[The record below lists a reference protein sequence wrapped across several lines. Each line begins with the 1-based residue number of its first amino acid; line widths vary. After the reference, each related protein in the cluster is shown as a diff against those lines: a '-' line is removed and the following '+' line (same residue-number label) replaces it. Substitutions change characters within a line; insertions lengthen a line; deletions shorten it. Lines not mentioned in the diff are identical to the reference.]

1 MISFTQLAVKGTN
14 GIYLGSKSNISS
26 SLPWF
31 GLVLMNQTQ
40 PTVPVT
46 FAGAWPMSNA
56 HYIISKTDPSSPAA
70 FLDKLSA
77 YFGAQKKGFRFFL
90 WIDNPDKWDGVTN
103 PGSFISFGMNSSQQP
118 QVLNSSTIGF
128 RMISLNI
135 PGAPSSATGVSVG
148 IDTTDGNNS
157 FILTSP
163 VGCQPFQG
171 NPSKCMG
178 LLVNPRPPALMPS
191 YIMGVNPKV
200 NFAVEGPNAFLFSFP
215 FTMMLSPASEND
227 FNILQVGLKYF
238 YPGPAPD
245 NFLRAQYYPV
255 LGYPVNS
262 KQQFLPF
269 NASLDPFAPQ
279 DVNRTYFQFQPKF
292 SDGTQ
297 VVLNSSYVTDY
308 GHNIQLAP
316 DGSTAKLVMQ
326 SDKTMVTAGTKQ
338 TQSDSY
344 YLAPHGNFYMSIPA
358 GDNTKGPKVMC
369 GLSGTEV
376 IQFTPASANY
386 SGDAMSFQ
394 ANNAAYAK
402 TFVRG
407 QTAAVP
413 DIKDLTS
420 LLQKDYLSSW
430 VCVLPSAGG
439 TSTTYFAQPP
449 SAALFAPGYGVNLE
463 APGFLGFFE
472 PPAKS
477 FTVNTPHYFPMAPYL
492 NTVPGN
498 AGDLFTADDIK
509 AYEGQILVPVRKGE
523 LSSNMALTPA
533 PLNKPGTVPVSSTT
547 PQGLLAEVDSAS
559 GNYTKVTLAMNQ
571 VKNDA
576 GHVVDYALTLS
587 NIDPELREALQSNHL
602 LLVATTNDHIG
613 VPSSS
618 NPPAGKPVFENEMS
632 IAGWPFMLNVGK
644 NNTFGNYTNVM
655 IFKFCPGKLKDL
667 VSDPGRWTQP
677 TDFNKPDEVDVVS
690 QWLVQYIQNAE
701 QMLANGNSYYQN
713 FCNIVNLDSWSGI
726 LVLRTDISLVSFPQ
740 QMQGLLAG
748 IDLSQFYGHHFG
760 IQVNHVTPDKDG
772 VLQMAKQSSLFGLI
786 DYQDSIYRAQQQA
799 GKDPNQPVPPAAG
812 DFDFKVLLLDV
823 LFQNSAVQDFSSKV
837 QVTTNKFFGDSVTLN
852 NSYNNNSIVLNGS
865 YQNHNGNA
873 CYVFDETGD
882 SIFATGGNVLTNV
895 EVVKVQFNTLQNQ
908 AGDASTAVHARFS
921 FWGYLHFSTL
931 ANGMD
936 MFSFGGGSN
945 GLYFSNMYLDL
956 DFDVTTPSA
965 RKFSFDPLQI
975 AFDPQQS
982 SPRSNSLYQSFPLQ
996 LKRLI
1001 TGTDKNTPSTAG
1013 YLTVGVTFP
1022 GALDKDWYGIVYNID
1037 MGTPGNLVSDLGF
1050 SSSMLMA
1057 WSPGSK
1063 GTSFKALLGLQLP
1076 GTAGV
1081 GKLMSIQGVMKLAIE
1096 TLKMDYVP
1104 VQPGT
1109 TGATSA
1115 YMLTMG
1121 NMALKFLGI
1130 VKLPPDA
1137 NISCYIFGNPQNQT
1151 RSGSLAWYAAYVQNT
1166 STQQQVPDKL
1176 IPVSALN
1183 NG

>member
-1 MISFTQLAVKGTN
+1 MISFKQLAVSGTTN
-14 GIYLGSKSNISS
+14 GIYEGSKSNPSS
-26 SLPWF
+26 GLPWF
-31 GLVLMNQTQ
+31 GLVLLNQEQ
-40 PTVPVT
+40 SADPVS
-46 FAGAWPMSNA
+46 FSKAWSLSNA
-56 HYIISKTDPSSPAA
+56 HYIITKADPSNPAT
-70 FLDKLSA
+70 FLDRVNT
-77 YFGAQKKGFRFFL
+77 YVTAQGKGFRFFL
-90 WIDNPDKWDGVTN
+90 WIDNPDTWDGIAS
-103 PGSFISFGMNSSQQP
+103 PKSFIGFGTNSSKEQ
-118 QVLNSSTIGF
+118 QVLKPSAIGF

-135 PGAPSSATGVSVG
+135 PGSSSSAAGVLLG
-148 IDTTDGNNS
+148 IDATDGNNS
-157 FILTSP
+157 FVLNNP

-178 LLVNPRPPALMPS
+178 LLVSPQSPK
-191 YIMGVNPKV
+191 YIMGVNQKV
-200 NFAVEGPNAFLFSFP
+200 NFAVEGPNAFLFQFP

-245 NFLRAQYYPV
+245 NFLQSQYYPV
-255 LGYPVNS
+255 LGYPVNPQ
-262 KQQFLPF
+262 QQFLLF

-279 DVNRTYFQFQPKF
+279 NVDRTYFLFQPKYA
-292 SDGTQ
+292 DKTG
-297 VVLNSSYVTDY
+297 VVLKSSYMTDY

-316 DGSTAKLVMQ
+316 DGITAKLVLQ
-326 SDKTMVTAGTKQ
+326 GDKTMVVSGTKQ
-338 TQSDSY
+338 TQADSY
-344 YLAPHGNFYMSIPA
+344 YLAPHGDFFMSLPA
-358 GDNTKGPKVMC
+358 GDTSKNPKVMC

-376 IQFTPASANY
+376 VQFTQAFATVN
-386 SGDAMSFQ
+386 GDFMCFEAG
-394 ANNAAYAK
+394 NAAYAK

-413 DIKDLTS
+413 DLKDMTS
-420 LLQKDYLSSW
+420 LLQKDYTSSW
-430 VCVLPSAGG
+430 VCVAPSSRDTLP
-439 TSTTYFAQPP
+439 TQYFVQPP
-449 SAALFAPGYGVNLE
+449 SAPLFAPGFGVNPK

-472 PPAKS
+472 APAKS
-477 FTVNTPHYFPMAPYL
+477 FTLDTIHYFPMVPYL
-492 NTVPGN
+492 NTVAGN
-498 AGDLFTADDIK
+498 GPDLFTAADIK
-509 AYEGQILVPVRKGE
+509 EFEIQVLVPVRKGE
-523 LSSNMALTPA
+523 LSSNVSLTPV
-533 PLNKPGTVPVSSTT
+533 NKPGTLPISSTT
-547 PQGLLAEVDSAS
+547 PQGLLADVDAVS
-559 GNYTKVTLAMNQ
+559 GNYNKVTLAMNQ
-571 VKNDA
+571 VKDDA
-576 GHVVDYALTLS
+576 GNIRDYALTLS
-587 NIDPELREALQSNHL
+587 NIDPQLRDALQSNRL
-602 LLVATTNDHIG
+602 MLVATSNEHIG
-613 VPSSS
+613 VP
-618 NPPAGKPVFENEMS
+618 PTDKPLPGKPMFANEMS
-632 IAGWPFMLNVGK
+632 IAGWPFLLNVGK
-644 NNTFGNYTNVM
+644 NNTYGNYTNVM
-655 IFKFCPGKLKDL
+655 LFKFCPGKLKDL
-667 VSDPGRWTQP
+667 VTDTGRWTQP
-677 TDFNKPDEVDVVS
+677 TDFNNPDEVDVVS
-690 QWLVQYIQNAE
+690 QWLSQYIQNAE
-701 QMLANGNSYYQN
+701 QMLANGNTYYKN
-713 FCNIVNLDSWSGI
+713 FCNIVNLDNWSGI

-772 VLQMAKQSSLFGLI
+772 KLQMAKQSSLFGLI
-786 DYQDSIYRAQQQA
+786 DYQNSVYRAQQQA
-799 GKDPNQPVPPAAG
+799 GNDPNQPVPPAAG

-837 QVTTNKFFGDSVTLN
+837 QVTTNKFFDDNVKLKN
-852 NSYNNNSIVLNGS
+852 DYDNNSIVLNGS

-882 SIFATGGNVLTNV
+882 SMFDTGGNVLTNV

-921 FWGYLHFSTL
+921 FWGYLHFSQL

-936 MFSFGGGSN
+936 MFSFGGKGN
-945 GLYFSNMYLDL
+945 GLYYSNLYLDL

-982 SPRSNSLYQSFPLQ
+982 LPRSNSLYQSFPLQ

-1001 TGTDKNTPSTAG
+1001 SGSDKNTPTNAG

-1022 GALDKDWYGIVYNID
+1022 GALDKNWYGIVYNID

-1057 WSPGSK
+1057 WSPRSK
-1063 GTSFKALLGLQLP
+1063 GNSYKALLGLQLP

-1096 TLKMDYVP
+1096 TLKMDYVK
-1104 VQPGT
+1104 VEPGT
-1109 TGATSA
+1109 GNASSA

-1166 STQQQVPDKL
+1166 SAKEAMPENL
-1176 IPVSALN
+1176 IPLST
-1183 NG
+1183 